1 MPRYEITKFFS
12 NSGSRNEVRM
22 RVVDALAAE
31 TPGTGNGEDAS
42 KYIYYVE
49 TLNSGDRVYLQRP
62 ANLHNGFDFMY
73 ALKTPTMLCRGSEEG
88 TSPSTKTWLWIYKQ
102 KAENEEMYAV
112 HGLLRRV
119 FECEDV
125 SDDEMDSNPFSTG
138 LPVDHILKAIKW
150 LFIEQDIRYWNYSGR
165 NMTWGYAACRYGGV
179 IMRPEEAC
187 RRLMNL
193 LVSDLETFSP
203 ADMNMIIINKGKL
216 TAAELSLGCTF
227 QALIWILMMVN

>member
-49 TLNSGDRVYLQRP
+49 TLNSETVFICSDQQIFTTDLISS
-62 ANLHNGFDFMY
+62 Y

-88 TSPSTKTWLWIYKQ
+88 TSPNTKTWLWIYK
-102 KAENEEMYAV
+102 KAENEEMYARL

-125 SDDEMDSNPFSTG
+125 SDDEMEAIHFSTG

-165 NMTWGYAACRYGGV
+165 NMTWG
-179 IMRPEEAC
+179 
-187 RRLMNL
+187 
-193 LVSDLETFSP
+193 LVP
-203 ADMNMIIINKGKL
+203 PVDM
-216 TAAELSLGCTF
+216 E
-227 QALIWILMMVN
+227 V